1 MENLPTLVL
10 GLSLVLGLAALM
22 LPIARRLKIPYT
34 VLLAV
39 VGFIL
44 GIIEIVIDPA
54 GVGGILGDFLYSL
67 TNFKITFDAVMFI
80 FLPALIFNSGL
91 SIDAH
96 RLLDDL
102 GPILFLAIAGLLL
115 STFIIGY
122 SVWFV
127 SGMSVVVC
135 LLLGAIVSATDPVAV
150 VSIFEDLHVPKRL
163 GILVEGESLFND
175 ATAIV
180 LFSILSLM
188 VMGNSDSTL
197 AEGVVLFLKVFIGGV
212 VVGYLIATIMGA
224 LFKRM
229 KKVPIVKITLTIS
242 LAYLSFIIAEHY
254 LHVSGVMATVTSA
267 LVIGSV
273 GRSTFRPSTWDDMV
287 DTWER
292 IGFWANSLIFIL
304 VGIVAPQIIFN
315 IGMAELRI
323 LGILTIT
330 AFLARALII
339 YGLLPLLSIRNL
351 ITKVNTAFKT
361 VMFWGGLRGA
371 VSLALALAVME
382 NPSISHEVREFIGI
396 LVTGFVLITLLV
408 NATTI
413 GYVVRFFRLDE
424 LSLTDRI
431 IRDRA
436 TAFSLTDV
444 FEKIKTATAELQVDT
459 EISEALIENYEE
471 RAKEMKKSVDQITEI
486 TEDEWL
492 VIGLLDVTIQERKN
506 YLKLFGDRLV
516 DSNIIRHLLSRND
529 NLLDAIRSEG
539 AKGYKNAW
547 QRNLGFD
554 WRYGM
559 ARRLHRHLGYTGYLS
574 RLLSER
580 FEILMAN
587 STTIKGL
594 IKTSVVEVAKLLGSD
609 IEKKLEKLL
618 HERYDKTHKAQSM
631 LRLQYPAHAAAL
643 ERNYLGRMALRL
655 EESIFEDMFGHSIIG
670 REVYADLENN
680 IDMGSKELD
689 KIPELDL
696 GLTPDKLV
704 SSVSFFS
711 NLEPAHLQKIVSLL
725 KTRLALPDEL
735 IIEKGMQGQAM
746 YFISS
751 GAVEV
756 ELDPDPVLL
765 GTNDFFGEIALLRAI
780 PRVAN
785 VRSLGFCELLVLY
798 VKDFRTLL
806 DSEPGL
812 RMMIEKIAED
822 RLKMD

>member
-1 MENLPTLVL
+1 MLNGFFSYSLEIFLLMKMGHYFLQNLPILVL

-22 LPIARRLKIPYT
+22 LPIARRLNIPYT

-44 GIIEIVIDPA
+44 GLIEIVIDPA

-67 TNFKITFDAVMFI
+67 KNFKITFDTVMFV

-102 GPILFLAIAGLLL
+102 GPIIFLAVAGLLL

-127 SGMSVVVC
+127 SGMSLVVC

-188 VMGNSDSTL
+188 VMGNSDATL
-197 AEGVVLFLKVFIGGV
+197 TEGIVLFLKVFIGGV
-212 VVGYLIATIMGA
+212 VVGYLIAKATGA

-229 KKVPIVKITLTIS
+229 KKAPIVKITLTIS

-273 GRSTFRPSTWDDMV
+273 GRSTFKPSTWDDMV

-304 VGIVAPQIIFN
+304 VGIIAPQIILSL
-315 IGMAELRI
+315 GMAELRI

-339 YGLLPLLSIRNL
+339 YGLLPMLSIRNL
-351 ITKVNTAFKT
+351 ITKVNTAYKT

-382 NPSISHEVREFIGI
+382 NPSISHEVQEFIGV

-413 GYVVRFFRLDE
+413 GFVVRFFRLDE

-436 TAFSLTDV
+436 TALSLTDV
-444 FEKIKTATAELQVDT
+444 FEKINNATAELQVDSK
-459 EISEALIENYEE
+459 ISETLIESYQT
-471 RAKEMKKSVDQITEI
+471 RANEKKMSVEQIKEI

-529 NLLDAIRSEG
+529 NLLDAVRSKG
-539 AKGYKNAW
+539 ATGYLKAW
-547 QRNLGFD
+547 QKNLGFD
-554 WRYGM
+554 WRFGM
-559 ARRLHRHLGYTGYLS
+559 AMRLHRHLGRTGYLS
-574 RLLSER
+574 QLLSER

-587 STTIKGL
+587 STTINGL
-594 IKTSVVEVAKLLGSD
+594 IETSLAEVAKLLGSD
-609 IEKKLEKLL
+609 VEIKLDKLL
-618 HERYDKTHKAQSM
+618 QERYSKTDKAQTM
-631 LRLQYPAHAAAL
+631 LKLQYPAHAAAL
-643 ERNYLGRMALRL
+643 EKNYIGKMALRL
-655 EESIFEDMFGHSIIG
+655 EESIFEEMFGHSIIG
-670 REVYADLENN
+670 REVFADLEYK
-680 IDMGSKELD
+680 IELGSKELD
-689 KIPELDL
+689 KTPELDL

-711 NLEPAHLQKIVSLL
+711 NLDSAHLQKIVGLL

-735 IIEKGMQGQAM
+735 IIDCRCPTDLFRHLHHFCRDCE
-746 YFISS
+746 IPI
-751 GAVEV
+751 
-756 ELDPDPVLL
+756 PDLPSHRRPAL
-765 GTNDFFGEIALLRAI
+765 G
-780 PRVAN
+780 
-785 VRSLGFCELLVLY
+785 LLVAVVL
-798 VKDFRTLL
+798 
-806 DSEPGL
+806 PGQNA
-812 RMMIEKIAED
+812 RAQGVPGCHGQVECFGHRK
-822 RLKMD
+822 